1 MNSLAFT
8 PAATYLTDDRAAQ
21 AYIRLHRT
29 VSDLE
34 ALQADFK
41 ASTRTETETQT
52 VINLG
57 YVTVI
62 KTATGWL
69 VNNLPAVGFVA
80 VQAYILAR
88 YW

>member
-8 PAATYLTDDRAAQ
+8 PAAAYLNNDSAAQ

-29 VSDLE
+29 VADLE

-41 ASTRTETETQT
+41 AATRTETETQT
-52 VINLG
+52 VIDLG
-57 YVTVI
+57 YATVT
-62 KTATGWL
+62 KTATRIL

-80 VQAYILAR
+80 VQAYILAK